1 MSDKDIEKAIKRLA
15 DDLEKRD
22 ALHNLSVRKDK
33 IIKEKMSDDDELNI
47 PDDFDLFS
55 IIGLSDDTET
65 KSDSEFIEKEKE
77 IIPSPDIKNIKI
89 YNYDDIPFEI
99 YMEFM
104 ELNNN
109 VLPGDDD
116 FKKFAPKVIFI
127 IYILN
132 KKVIAGCIMDSTQIQ
147 GLVVDEKYQR
157 KGYGTMIMEY
167 CIEQIKK
174 YNIEYL
180 ELESTAESDKLY
192 KTLGFIEKGSNLIF
206 KNDTYDKTK
215 NINDDIYFEYLRHLD
230 ELNKDYGIKI
240 YNKIDE
246 KKKLYLESKYSI
258 TLSNDML
265 INNDYN
271 FNDVVVIFKKNS
283 DDKMIFCDNG
293 EKVYS
298 GSFNPNGTSEVLSRF
313 HINIIRKDEVID
325 AKFDEIIKYLINFY
339 KDEHSFYYESNEFV
353 EFTPHSILSTDEFK
367 NIMKLDGKIKRKS
380 IKRKSIKRK
389 SIKRKSIK
397 RKSIKRKSIKR
408 KKI

>member
-1 MSDKDIEKAIKRLA
+1 
-15 DDLEKRD
+15 
-22 ALHNLSVRKDK
+22 
-33 IIKEKMSDDDELNI
+33 
-47 PDDFDLFS
+47 
-55 IIGLSDDTET
+55 
-65 KSDSEFIEKEKE
+65 
-77 IIPSPDIKNIKI
+77 
-89 YNYDDIPFEI
+89 
-99 YMEFM
+99 
-104 ELNNN
+104 
-109 VLPGDDD
+109 
-116 FKKFAPKVIFI
+116 
-127 IYILN
+127 
-132 KKVIAGCIMDSTQIQ
+132 
-147 GLVVDEKYQR
+147 LVVDEKYQR

-215 NINDDIYFEYLRHLD
+215 NINNDIYFEYLRHLD

-240 YNKIDE
+240 YNEIDE

-271 FNDVVVIFKKNS
+271 FKDVVVIFKKNS

-298 GSFNPNGTSEVLSRF
+298 GTFNPIGTSEVLSRF

-339 KDEHSFYYESNEFV
+339 EDEHSFYYDSNKFV
-353 EFTPHSILSTDEFK
+353 EFTPHSILSTDKFK

-408 KKI
+408 KSIKRKSIKRKSIKRKSIKRKSIKRKKI